1 MMKRFLGAAAGIA
14 AAFAISAP
22 QSAMALDQWPNGP
35 IPVIVPYGAGGD
47 TDFHARVQAK
57 YLEPLLGVSMPVI
70 NVTGA
75 GGSIGAR
82 QAKDA
87 APDGQTVLLFHTA
100 MLVNTASGIAD
111 FSWRDFEL
119 AGISGREPGGVL
131 VTKADAPWQ
140 NMKDLVEA
148 SKSDP
153 GSIDLTTNT
162 GATTYLV
169 GALLN
174 NEGAEFN
181 FVDVGG
187 SADRLTAVLGGN
199 VDVSQ
204 NPLGQ
209 VKPYIDSGELRGLG
223 ALASERTE
231 ALPDVPTITEQGYD
245 VSFQYSY
252 FYLFPKGTPEDVV
265 TRFAEALQTVV
276 EENPEYAEE
285 IRTTYFE
292 EPYYKAPAE
301 AAEELEAAE
310 QQIGTVEF

>member
-1 MMKRFLGAAAGIA
+1 MKEQFLGMIAGIA
-14 AAFAISAP
+14 AAIAVAAP
-22 QSAMALDQWPNGP
+22 DSVMAQDQWPDGP
-35 IPVIVPYGAGGD
+35 IQVIVPYGAGGD

-57 YLEPLLGVSMPVI
+57 YLEPILGVSMPVI

-100 MLVNTASGIAD
+100 MLVNTASGLAD

-131 VTKADAPWQ
+131 VAKADAPWQ
-140 NMKDLVEA
+140 NLSELIEA
-148 SKSDP
+148 TKADP

-174 NEGAEFN
+174 NAGAAFN

-209 VKPYIDSGELRGLG
+209 VKPYIDSGELRGL
-223 ALASERTE
+223 ASLAEARTD
-231 ALPDVPTITEQGYD
+231 ALPDVPTIREQGYD
-245 VSFQYSY
+245 VAFQYSY

-265 TRFAEALQTVV
+265 SKFAEALETVV
-276 EENPEYAEE
+276 SETPEYAEE

-292 EPYYKAPAE
+292 EPYFRAPAE
-301 AAEELEAAE
+301 ASAELEAAE
-310 QQIGTVEF
+310 QQINAVEF

>member
-1 MMKRFLGAAAGIA
+1 MIRRILSTVAGMAVVCTLAATE
-14 AAFAISAP
+14 SAKA
-22 QSAMALDQWPNGP
+22 QEQWPNGP
-35 IPVIVPYGAGGD
+35 IQVIVPYGAGGD

-57 YLEPLLGVSMPVI
+57 HLEPILGVSMPII

-100 MLVNTASGIAD
+100 MLVNTASGVTD

-119 AGISGREPGGVL
+119 AGISGREPGGIL
-131 VTKADAPWQ
+131 VTRADNPWE
-140 NMKDLVEA
+140 NMSDLVEA
-148 SKSDP
+148 TKTDP
-153 GSIDLTTNT
+153 GSIDLTTNV

-174 NEGAEFN
+174 NAGAEFN

-209 VKPYIDSGELRGLG
+209 VKPYIDSGELRGL
-223 ALASERTE
+223 ASLAEARTE
-231 ALPDVPTITEQGYD
+231 ALPKVPTITEQGYD
-245 VSFQYSY
+245 VAFQYSY
-252 FYLFPKGTPEDVV
+252 FYLFPKDTPEAVV
-265 TRFAEALQTVV
+265 REFANALQTVV
-276 EENPEYAEE
+276 EENPDYAEE
-285 IRTTYFE
+285 IRATYFE
-292 EPYYKAPAE
+292 EPYYRAPAD
-301 AAEELEAAE
+301 ATKELEAAE
-310 QQIGTVEF
+310 KQINSVEF